1 MLHQQGVT
9 LGQVLCVHWQ
19 LCFCTMTQSFIPET
33 CRGCTAAGSD
43 PSGVGVGHETWLSIT
58 VAQYAISSFM
68 AYAAQGQKPAAFRD
82 AGIQPGPGGGQGL
95 EVDSLAGKGAGGT
108 QQV

>member
-1 MLHQQGVT
+1 
-9 LGQVLCVHWQ
+9 
-19 LCFCTMTQSFIPET
+19 
-33 CRGCTAAGSD
+33 
-43 PSGVGVGHETWLSIT
+43 
-58 VAQYAISSFM
+58 M

-108 QQV
+108 QQVCELRCIGCKDCSRRKQAVYGQSSHGL